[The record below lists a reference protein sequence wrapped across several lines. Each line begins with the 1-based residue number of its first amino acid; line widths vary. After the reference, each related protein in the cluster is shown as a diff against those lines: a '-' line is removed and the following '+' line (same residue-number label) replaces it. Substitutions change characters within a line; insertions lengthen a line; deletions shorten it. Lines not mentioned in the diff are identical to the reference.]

1 MNLLNK
7 MIAPMTLN
15 EFNCDYLLQK
25 PYSAASCAQD
35 IRNVF
40 NWSVA
45 MEIVNSQYDKT
56 FLAKNG
62 KVITEHNPLCAD
74 SVCKGLTQGATLII
88 PHAELAHPTF
98 KKLAGH
104 FLHHYPRPYDVELYL
119 TPEGNEGLDWHYDY
133 EDVFVMQSSGVKEFT
148 LRKNSFWPMAADR
161 RISQK
166 EVWIKEHF
174 LNETKCTLHPGDW
187 LYIPAGYWHKA
198 KALTQSYHIS
208 VGLSFD
214 RPTFELSHAVYR

>member
-15 EFNCDYLLQK
+15 DFNSEFLMQK
-25 PYSAASCAQD
+25 PYAAVSCAQEV
-35 IRNVF
+35 RNIF
-40 NWSVA
+40 NWSVM
-45 MEIVNSQYDKT
+45 MEIVNAKYDKA
-56 FLAKNG
+56 FFAKNG
-62 KVITEHNPLCAD
+62 KVLTEIHPLSAESICQ
-74 SVCKGLTQGATLII
+74 GITQGATLII
-88 PHAELAHPTF
+88 PHAERAHPIF
-98 KKLAGH
+98 KALAEE
-104 FLHHYPRPYDVELYL
+104 FTEYYPRPYDVELYL
-119 TPEGNEGLDWHYDY
+119 TPEGQEGLDWHYDY
-133 EDVFVMQSSGVKEFT
+133 EDVFVLQSFGVKEFT
-148 LRKNSFWPMAADR
+148 LRRNSYWPMAADR

-166 EVWIKEHF
+166 EVWLKEYF

-214 RPTFELSHAVYR
+214 HPTFEFTSAQR